1 MFSSTFEATMLC
13 TDEIEPSGP
22 DLVAPAPPGAL
33 GPASPTTRELDDA
46 YKFQELAA
54 LRTAHETL
62 RADHEELLAAVRAL
76 QASRVES
83 LDDND
88 DDARSAASPRAPR
101 GSKVLGAV
109 LSEPAGGGDDFNA
122 HTHLIIA
129 ATAPGATAA
138 RAVRCIGAS
147 LLLVLLQSM
156 VMVAVLVETSFP
168 RCASDD
174 DCRAGTF
181 CAPTTFWAA
190 WNPGMCVD
198 CDLAP
203 SLAGDRWPGDDAVYP
218 KASFADAVDAMPLAD
233 RRASLAH
240 CNATDAMP
248 GRCDQLVLDRAVLSW
263 ASLIVLGFVVA
274 LVMLPLLQDLH
285 ESAREHEL
293 FAQRADGLAHLPR
306 RRAVVRN
313 LHEMAQHT
321 RQLVLP
327 ALVVGTTAG
336 LLVSGPM
343 SATNI
348 LLNGL
353 AVGFATSVDEIF
365 AMVFRTRETAA
376 AAAAAFD
383 AIAEQDA
390 RFRRTSESG
399 AVARRDQ
406 DLRRTRHAHTAFI
419 GSLTLVLLALLL
431 ETEQLMTFGPVLAF
445 PGDPGRPSYKLC
457 GDVINPILFLPM
469 WCAMIAG
476 FVFPLVGHHRLVT
489 LVDGLK
495 GVVCCA
501 LVINMLMWPV
511 MFLNLAPGVGGRGE
525 VAI

>member
-1 MFSSTFEATMLC
+1 MFSSTYESAMLC

-22 DLVAPAPPGAL
+22 DLPPPPNGAL
-33 GPASPTTRELDDA
+33 GPASPTTRELDNA
-46 YKFQELAA
+46 YKNQELAA
-54 LRTAHETL
+54 LKTAHQTL
-62 RADHEELLAAVRAL
+62 RAEHEELVAVVRAL
-76 QASRVES
+76 QQATSRVES
-83 LDDND
+83 LDDESSSFSPS
-88 DDARSAASPRAPR
+88 ARR
-101 GSKVLGAV
+101 GSKLLGAV
-109 LSEPAGGGDDFNA
+109 LGEPAGAASGGDDEFNA
-122 HTHLIIA
+122 HAHLIVA
-129 ATAPGATAA
+129 ATAPDATAA
-138 RAVRCIGAS
+138 RAVRCMCTS
-147 LLLVLLQSM
+147 LALVLLQSM

-168 RCASDD
+168 RCVSDD

-203 SLAGDRWPGDDAVYP
+203 SLVTERWPGDDKVYHKAV
-218 KASFADAVDAMPLAD
+218 FAEVAGAMTLD
-233 RRASLAH
+233 ERRAGLAH
-240 CNATDAMP
+240 CNETDTMP

-263 ASLIVLGFVVA
+263 ASLIVLCFVVS

-293 FAQRADGLAHLPR
+293 FAQRVEGLADLPT
-306 RRAVVRN
+306 RRALVTHA
-313 LHEMAQHT
+313 HEMAQHT

-353 AVGFATSVDEIF
+353 AIGFATSVDEMF
-365 AMVFRTRETAA
+365 AMVVRTPATAA

-383 AIAEQDA
+383 AIAEREA
-390 RFRRTSESG
+390 TFRRTAAAD
-399 AVARRDQ
+399 AVARRERDA
-406 DLRRTRHAHTAFI
+406 RRTRHAHTAFI
-419 GSLTLVLLALLL
+419 GALTVALLALLL
-431 ETEQLMTFGPVLAF
+431 ETEQLMAFAPVRVFART
-445 PGDPGRPSYKLC
+445 PAGSATRC
-457 GDVINPILFLPM
+457 EDVISPMVLLPM
-469 WCAMIAG
+469 WCAVLAG

-489 LVDGLK
+489 LADGLK

-501 LVINMLMWPV
+501 LVISLLLWPV
-511 MFLNLAPGVGGRGE
+511 TLLNLAPGVGGRGE